1 MFRHSK
7 VKVYNQ
13 NNQHSC
19 TPPHQNEAVIL
30 APALS
35 SPRKRGSGKDR
46 FHVKHGMTVVLNSG
60 SYPRQRG
67 GHAKAHN
74 ESNSRYVPDKRTCT
88 FSNPDVI
95 ATPITVFNRQTFFY
109 SL

>member
-1 MFRHSK
+1 MRIIS
-7 VKVYNQ
+7 
-13 NNQHSC
+13 
-19 TPPHQNEAVIL
+19 TPSRQNEAVIL

-46 FHVKHGMTVVLNSG
+46 FRVKHGMTVVLDSG

-74 ESNSRYVPDKRTCT
+74 ESNSRYVPDKRTVH
-88 FSNPDVI
+88 FR
-95 ATPITVFNRQTFFY
+95 TPT
-109 SL
+109 